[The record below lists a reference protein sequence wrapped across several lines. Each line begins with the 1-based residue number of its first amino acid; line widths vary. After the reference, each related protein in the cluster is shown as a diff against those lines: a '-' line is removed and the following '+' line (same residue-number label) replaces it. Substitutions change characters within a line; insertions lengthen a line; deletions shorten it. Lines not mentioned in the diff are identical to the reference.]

1 MKKKSSR
8 IVALVLTLCMVFFGL
23 PVSAF
28 AAAEVSTAEALT
40 AAFTDGGEYQLTSDI
55 TVDTKQNWV
64 INGKNVVLDLNGHSI
79 TSTFAEINNYI
90 IVIQGGGSLT
100 INDSSEGET
109 GKIAATDKNFGYGI
123 QLRGTGSSFALNGG
137 TIETTQE
144 SVDIYDSAKDTSIT
158 IAGGQLISTDDSVLG
173 VRGSGT
179 QVNITGGDMTSGG
192 RCGVYISC
200 YGNPDSIAFNMTGG
214 TLTHDGGV
222 SGAIQAYKGATLTIG
237 GEAVLTSTNQV
248 VQMQGNTV
256 LNVEGGTISSVRRGY
271 LAVSCSD
278 EAVVNISEGT
288 LTSASK
294 TSPVVRAEDKATV
307 TISGGTFESSSSTAI
322 GVSGS
327 ETPTITIKGG
337 NFNKPVDKDYLAP
350 GVEQDN
356 EGNVVLKENVK
367 FVVDGAGYET
377 LDEAL
382 KALKKGSV
390 MEILPGEYDVTATRT
405 SDSTYGSCFIIAK
418 DNVTIKARDPEN
430 KPVLYGFSNKYS
442 AGVADGGINGQDT
455 IYVSGENVK
464 LENLIL
470 MPLGGYPDGGN
481 FSSNSQKTVEVT
493 ADATDFTMTGCETR
507 PNTKEK
513 EGQGANTMAALSGL
527 IHVSTD
533 DSTIKKN
540 SFGKGTTICAGWK
553 TAEGGKPTAY
563 YDVDVSKNYWGAG
576 VTGEDIQ
583 EMLDGATFDNYY
595 VDEGMTK
602 LNTDSVTP
610 SRPSTTDDTPS
621 LGYRLPYIGESTGG
635 KNFVSDTTGNLTV
648 NGKYQFRITST
659 DGHKPV
665 MTVSNSNFTVELAS
679 QSGNDYFYVIR
690 CAGAAGSTANVL
702 VDGIHVVVATVGTA
716 GVVSDTTHP
725 FTVAQGATYQFKLTS
740 ASRPTFTGNNANFT
754 IAYVSNSGNDWF
766 FKVTAVGAA
775 GASTTFSANGVV
787 VTTATIA

>member
-1 MKKKSSR
+1 M
-8 IVALVLTLCMVFFGL
+8 
-23 PVSAF
+23 
-28 AAAEVSTAEALT
+28 
-40 AAFTDGGEYQLTSDI
+40 
-55 TVDTKQNWV
+55 
-64 INGKNVVLDLNGHSI
+64 NGHSI
-79 TSTFAEINNYI
+79 TSTYAENNNYL
-90 IVIQGGGSLT
+90 IVVQNGGSLT
-100 INDSSEGET
+100 INNSSQDKK
-109 GKIAATDKNFGYGI
+109 GKIAATDESCGYGI
-123 QLRGTGSSFALNGG
+123 QLRGTDSSFVLNGG

-144 SVDIYDSAKDTSIT
+144 SVDIYTLASNTSIT
-158 IAGGQLISTDDSVLG
+158 IAGGKLISTDDSVLG

-179 QVNITGGDMTSGG
+179 QVDITGGDMTSGG

-200 YGNPDSIAFNMTGG
+200 YGTPDSIAFNMTGG

-222 SGAIQAYKGATLTIG
+222 SGAIQAYNGATLTIG
-237 GEAVLTSTNQV
+237 GKAVLTSTNQV
-248 VQMQGNTV
+248 VQMQENTV
-256 LNVEGGTISSVRRGY
+256 LNVEGGTISSVENGY
-271 LAVSCSD
+271 LAISCGETS
-278 EAVVNISEGT
+278 VVNISGGK
-288 LTSASK
+288 LTSTS
-294 TSPVVRAEDKATV
+294 TFSPVVRAEDSATV
-307 TISGGTFESSSSTAI
+307 NISGGTFESSSSTVV
-322 GVSGS
+322 GVPSYGNPNPS
-327 ETPTITIKGG
+327 ITITGG
-337 NFNKPVDKDYLAP
+337 KFNKNVDDEYLAP
-350 GVEQDN
+350 GVEQDE
-356 EGNVVLKENVK
+356 EGNVVLQENVK

-377 LDEAL
+377 LENAL
-382 KALKKGSV
+382 KALKNGSV

-405 SDSTYGSCFIIAK
+405 SDSTYGSCFIIDE

-610 SRPSTTDDTPS
+610 SRPSTSDDTPS
-621 LGYRLPYIGESTGG
+621 PGYRLPYISETTGG
-635 KNFVSDTTGNLTV
+635 KNFVSDTTSNLTV